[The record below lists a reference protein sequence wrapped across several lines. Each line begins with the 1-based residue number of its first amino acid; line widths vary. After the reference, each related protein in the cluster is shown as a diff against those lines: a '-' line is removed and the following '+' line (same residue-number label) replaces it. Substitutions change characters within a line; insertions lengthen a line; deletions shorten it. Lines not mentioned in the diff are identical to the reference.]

1 MQHSETT
8 GSYVFLW
15 FFDFCTIFSCD
26 ETCGDLRAEKSR
38 VSVRIPCGKHQIFV
52 RLTRTFF
59 TFVVAILTRK
69 YRKKQIFYA
78 I

>member
-15 FFDFCTIFSCD
+15 FFNFCTIFSCD
-26 ETCGDLRAEKSR
+26 ETCGDLCAEKGGFFD
-38 VSVRIPCGKHQIFV
+38 RIPRGKHQIFV